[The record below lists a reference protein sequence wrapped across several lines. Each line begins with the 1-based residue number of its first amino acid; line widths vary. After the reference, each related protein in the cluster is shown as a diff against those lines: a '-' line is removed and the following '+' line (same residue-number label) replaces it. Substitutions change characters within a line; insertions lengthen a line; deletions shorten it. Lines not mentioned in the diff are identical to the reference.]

1 MPTVITHFEIALLFG
16 IVFAISMLIWDF
28 DHFIKCSPKNVVA
41 AAFSSNHDQSY
52 QEENSANG
60 GCRGFS
66 HSLAFAIAFTALYL
80 GFIVH
85 MVMDTKGSVGL

>member
-28 DHFIKCSPKNVVA
+28 DHFIKCSPKNL
-41 AAFSSNHDQSY
+41 FSAVFDHNDQQY
-52 QEENSANG
+52 QIENQSKD
-60 GCRGFS
+60 GCRGFT

-85 MVMDTKGSVGL
+85 MLMDTKGSVGI